1 MENHLSDEGNLG
13 IARSLTDLHN
23 LADQLARE
31 APSEAQT
38 TLSEQVSQL
47 KRKLERARAAL
58 DKKRHKNER
67 SQRGARGP
75 RKKYV

>member
-13 IARSLTDLHN
+13 IARSLADLYD

-38 TLSEQVSQL
+38 TLGEQVSQL
-47 KRKLERARAAL
+47 KQKLKRVRAAL
-58 DKKRHKNER
+58 DKKRYEKER
-67 SQRGARGP
+67 SQREPRGP
-75 RKKYV
+75 GKKYV